1 VLCFISSNYV
11 GVCTGIAGEVYMNEY
26 GDRNP
31 DYSVLQMDLENDAGL
46 FKVRRLYTVIQLL
59 GMWTELVN

>member
-1 VLCFISSNYV
+1 
-11 GVCTGIAGEVYMNEY
+11 MNEY